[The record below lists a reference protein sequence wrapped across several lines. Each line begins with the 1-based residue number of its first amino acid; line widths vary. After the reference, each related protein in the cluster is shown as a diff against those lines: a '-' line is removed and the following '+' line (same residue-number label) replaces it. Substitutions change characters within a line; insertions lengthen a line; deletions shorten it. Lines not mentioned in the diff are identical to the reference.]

1 MTNQQSLENLLDI
14 GGIREQDRLY
24 VKEVRDYLREHGF
37 ETRFEDS
44 ELVQK
49 KYLDPFD
56 KDEYGC
62 PRLKVEDTG
71 ICKISLR
78 AVYRSDNKAKAF
90 RAGSGFIRTG
100 LLSHIVGQLIGFRP
114 FPKKASDKKRYR
126 IFDRTEVICGAGYG
140 EVRPKYGISTDKTWI
155 DIDFATANGGPL
167 AIGSV
172 HQ

>member
-14 GGIREQDRLY
+14 EGIREQDKLY
-24 VKEVRDYLREHGF
+24 VTEVRDYLREHGF
-37 ETRFEDS
+37 ETRFEGS

-56 KDEYGC
+56 KDECGC
-62 PRLKVEDTG
+62 PRLKVDNTE

-78 AVYRSDNKAKAF
+78 AVYRSDNIVKAF
-90 RAGSGFIRTG
+90 RASSGFIRTG
-100 LLSHIVGQLIGFRP
+100 LLSYLVGPLIGFKP

-140 EVRPKYGISTDKTWI
+140 EVRHKYIVNIDKTWI
-155 DIDFATANGGPL
+155 DIDFATADGGPL

-172 HQ
+172 FQ